1 MYRLDDLDFMREALR
16 LAEEGTGL
24 ASPNPRVG
32 AVVVRDGRIVGR
44 GTHLYERMTHA
55 EALALAEAGEQA
67 RGATLYLNLEPCC
80 HTGRTPP
87 CTQAIIGAGIARV
100 VAGMRDPNPRVAGNG
115 FKELEAAGIQVET
128 GCLER
133 EARRL
138 NEAFAKWIRTGLPYV
153 TLKAAMSLDGRIA
166 AAAPA
171 DGTAAGERQWISSL
185 PARERVQVLRHQADA
200 LLTGIGTVA
209 SDDPLL
215 TDRSKRPRRRR
226 LLRVVLDRDLRLAPN
241 ARLVASARKHKDLL
255 VLHASGDAAKR
266 AALEHAGARLE
277 AMEPAAGEGLALE
290 PVLRRLG
297 EMEITSVLLEAG
309 ARLNGAMLAGGWVDK
324 LILFVAPK
332 LLGAEG
338 LPLAAG
344 GGELPRLPEGAL
356 TCETVGPDVMI
367 EATLAE

>member
-32 AVVVRDGRIVGR
+32 AVVVRDGRIAGR
-44 GTHLYERMTHA
+44 GVHRYERQAHA
-55 EALALAEAGEQA
+55 EVLALAEAGEQA

-87 CTQAIIGAGIARV
+87 CTQAILQAGIARV
-100 VAGMRDPNPRVAGNG
+100 VAAMQDPNPRVAGQG
-115 FKELEAAGIQVET
+115 FQELAAAGIAVET

-138 NEAFAKWIRTGLPYV
+138 NEAFAKWIRTGIPFV

-166 AAAPA
+166 APPPA
-171 DGTAAGERQWISSL
+171 DGAAAERSWISSL
-185 PARERVQVLRHQADA
+185 PARERVQALRHQSDA
-200 LLTGIGTVA
+200 LLSGIGTVL

-215 TDRSKRPRRRR
+215 TDRSQRPRRRR
-226 LLRVVLDRDLRLAPN
+226 LLRVVLDRDLRLPPS
-241 ARLVASARKHKDLL
+241 ARLVASARRHKDLL
-255 VLHASGDAAKR
+255 VFHACADEAR
-266 AALEHAGARLE
+266 RQALEHAGARLE
-277 AMEPAAGEGLALE
+277 AVSAEAEGVPLE
-290 PVLRRLG
+290 AVLRRLG
-297 EMEITSVLLEAG
+297 ELEITSVLLEAG
-309 ARLNGAMLAGGWVDK
+309 PRLNGAMLAGGWVDK

-332 LLGAEG
+332 LLGDTG

-344 GGELPRLPEGAL
+344 GGTMPRLPEGAL
-356 TCETVGPDVMI
+356 TCETVGPDVMM
-367 EATLAE
+367 EGYLAG